1 MRSLLWLIVLFIV
14 AVVIVLT
21 GTHYNGN
28 VFIVVEQT
36 QIRINLHLFVGLVIL
51 LVVLLYVLLRIVM
64 GLVHLPGQWTRW
76 RVNHQRHQ
84 VETALNHAGL
94 AFFEGRFQFAEREA
108 ERVLGNKQGHNSRAL
123 ALMIAAHSADQIDE
137 LAKRDRYLNEI
148 AQLPEKQQLS
158 RYLLLARSALAKHDN
173 VGAKNALEAASKISP
188 NLTQVAKLRLRY
200 EWENGNPQGVLQQ
213 VDKLSRADA
222 LSESELQSYR
232 HWAYQQLLTR
242 AHDPSELK
250 MSLKAIPADERE
262 GNLCVDIVKKYLQ
275 LGMYAQALKY
285 VKKYYPVSFNP
296 DLLPLFSEANQ
307 YSSVKDQ
314 QKSIEIAEKWL
325 QQRPQDPALQMLLGQ
340 LSYDQ
345 QLWGKAKSYL
355 EASLQISN
363 NNVARLLLAKVLE
376 HSGQTAAAQQQREQ
390 VLATISN
397 EDEF

>member
-51 LVVLLYVLLRIVM
+51 QVVLLYVLLRIVM

-232 HWAYQQLLTR
+232 HWAYQQLLAR

-250 MSLKAIPADERE
+250 MTLKAIPADERE
-262 GNLCVDIVKKYLQ
+262 GDLCVDIVKKYLQ

>member
-14 AVVIVLT
+14 AVAIVLT

-108 ERVLGNKQGHNSRAL
+108 ERVLGNKQGLNSRAL

-158 RYLLLARSALAKHDN
+158 RYLLLARSALAKHDH

-222 LSESELQSYR
+222 LSESELRSYR

-262 GNLCVDIVKKYLQ
+262 GDLCVDIVKKYLQ

>member
-1 MRSLLWLIVLFIV
+1 MRTLLWLIVLFIV

-262 GNLCVDIVKKYLQ
+262 GDLCVDIVKKYLQ

>member
-232 HWAYQQLLTR
+232 YWAYQQLLTR

-262 GNLCVDIVKKYLQ
+262 GDLCVDIVKKYLQ

-390 VLATISN
+390 ILATISN

>member
-158 RYLLLARSALAKHDN
+158 RYLLLARSALAKHDH

-262 GNLCVDIVKKYLQ
+262 GDLCVDIVKKYLQ

-355 EASLQISN
+355 EACLQISN

>member
-14 AVVIVLT
+14 AVAIVLT

-64 GLVHLPGQWTRW
+64 GFVHLPGQWTRW

-108 ERVLGNKQGHNSRAL
+108 ERVLGNKQGLNSRAL

-158 RYLLLARSALAKHDN
+158 RYLLLARSALAKHDH

-262 GNLCVDIVKKYLQ
+262 GDLCVDIVKKYLQ

>member
-123 ALMIAAHSADQIDE
+123 ALMIAAHSADQVDE

-200 EWENGNPQGVLQQ
+200 EWKNGNPQGVLQQ

-262 GNLCVDIVKKYLQ
+262 GDLCVDIVKKYLQ